1 MPSSDPFNVSSGFKW
16 LLGIAALMVIL
27 GALKQAEA
35 IVIPIMLSLFIAII
49 CAPPLAWMTSHRVP
63 SWLAILLLVF
73 GLVVFGSILVLFVG
87 SAIDTF
93 TLRLPT
99 YQARLQDE
107 AVKLV
112 PYFERLGLPVTREQM
127 LNHFNPASLMR
138 LAGNALTNL
147 GSLLTNLLLIVF
159 IVIFLLLEATL
170 LKDKLHRALPSAE
183 RSLEQ
188 ADSFV
193 RQVNTYLVIKTSI
206 SIATGCLISLWL
218 WMLGVDFAAL
228 WGLIAALMNFI
239 PNVGSILAAIPAVL
253 LAVVQLGVTD
263 AVLVALGYIAV
274 NVLMGTVLEPR
285 FMGSGLGLSP
295 LVVFLSLIVWGWLF
309 GPAGMFLSIPLTM
322 IAKIAL
328 EQNPSTR
335 WIAIMLGNS

>member
-1 MPSSDPFNVSSGFKW
+1 MSAPDSLTVSPGFKW

-27 GALKQAEA
+27 GALKIAEA
-35 IVIPIMLSLFIAII
+35 IVIPILLAFFVAII

-63 SWLAILLLVF
+63 PWLAILLLVA
-73 GLVVFGSILVLFVG
+73 GLVVFGSVLVLFVG

-93 TLRLPT
+93 TIRLPT

-107 AVKLV
+107 TVKLV
-112 PYFERLGLPVTREQM
+112 PYFERLGLPVTRDQM
-127 LNHFNPASLMR
+127 LNHFNPAALMR

-159 IVIFLLLEATL
+159 VVIFLLLEATL
-170 LKDKLHRALPSAE
+170 LTDKLHKALPSAE
-183 RSLEQ
+183 KSLAQ

-206 SIATGCLISLWL
+206 SIATGCLISFWL
-218 WMLGVDFAAL
+218 WMLGVDFAPL
-228 WGLIAALMNFI
+228 WGLVAALMNFI
-239 PNVGSILAAIPAVL
+239 PNVGSILAAVPAVL
-253 LAVVQLGVTD
+253 LAVVQLGLPD
-263 AVLVALGYIAV
+263 AALVAAGYIAV
-274 NVLMGTVLEPR
+274 NVLMGNVLEPR

-295 LVVFLSLIVWGWLF
+295 LVVFLSLILWGWMF

-328 EQNPSTR
+328 EQNASTR
-335 WIAIMLGNS
+335 WIAIMIGN

>member
-1 MPSSDPFNVSSGFKW
+1 MYSSDLSTVSSGFKW

-35 IVIPIMLSLFIAII
+35 LVIPILLAVFVAII

-63 SWLAILLLVF
+63 PWLAIVLLVA
-73 GLVVFGSILVLFVG
+73 GLVVFGSILMLFVG

-93 TLRLPT
+93 TARLPT

-107 AVKLV
+107 TVKLV
-112 PYFERLGLPVTREQM
+112 PYFERFGLPVTRDQM
-127 LNHFNPASLMR
+127 LNHFNPAALMR

-147 GSLLTNLLLIVF
+147 GSLLTNLLLIIF

-170 LKDKLHRALPSAE
+170 LKDKLHKALPNAE
-183 RSLEQ
+183 NSLDQ
-188 ADSFV
+188 AGSFM
-193 RQVNTYLVIKTSI
+193 RQVNTYLVIKT
-206 SIATGCLISLWL
+206 TISLFTGLLVGIWL
-218 WMLGVDFAAL
+218 WILGVDFAPL

-239 PNVGSILAAIPAVL
+239 PNVGSILAAVPAVL
-253 LAVVQLGVTD
+253 LAVVQLGVPD
-263 AVLVALGYIAV
+263 AVLVAAGYIAV
-274 NVLMGTVLEPR
+274 NLLMGNVLEPR
-285 FMGSGLGLSP
+285 FMGNGLGLSP
-295 LVVFLSLIVWGWLF
+295 LVVFLSLMIWGWLF

-335 WIAIMLGNS
+335 WVAIMLGN

>member
-1 MPSSDPFNVSSGFKW
+1 MSSSDPFSVSPGFKW

-27 GALKQAEA
+27 GALKMAEA
-35 IVIPIMLSLFIAII
+35 IVIPILLAFFVAII

-63 SWLAILLLVF
+63 PWLAIVILVA
-73 GLVVFGSILVLFVG
+73 GLVVFGSVLMLFVG

-93 TLRLPT
+93 TNRLPT

-107 AVKLV
+107 AVKLI
-112 PYFERLGLPVTREQM
+112 PYFERLGLPVTREQV
-127 LNHFNPASLMR
+127 LQHFNPASLMR

-170 LKDKLHRALPSAE
+170 LTDKLHKALPNAE
-183 RSLEQ
+183 KSMEQ
-188 ADSFV
+188 ADGFV

-206 SIATGCLISLWL
+206 SIATGFLVSIWL
-218 WMLGVDFAAL
+218 WILGVDFAPL

-253 LAVVQLGVTD
+253 LAVVQLGIPD
-263 AVLVALGYIAV
+263 AALVAAGYIVV
-274 NVLMGTVLEPR
+274 NVLMGNFLEPR

-295 LVVFLSLIVWGWLF
+295 LVVFLSLLIWGWMF
-309 GPAGMFLSIPLTM
+309 GLAGMFLSIPLTM

-335 WIAIMLGNS
+335 WIAILLGH